1 MTAKRWLGFLW
12 FSFSGLSLSST
23 TRDCHAYHRSSVGLA
38 MGSDIR
44 TEVNYIPEKV
54 SNLITS
60 YMSMGAVMI
69 DNDGAIECQI
79 TE

>member
-12 FSFSGLSLSST
+12 FSFSGLSLSGT
-23 TRDCHAYHRSSVGLA
+23 TRDCHVAQIIVGLA